1 METAEL
7 EFRVQTLE
15 RNMVKILRLVKEQ
28 NAIIQ
33 KEAETIAIILKKLAE
48 KGDQET

>member
-15 RNMVKILRLVKEQ
+15 RNMVKLLKIVKEQ
-28 NAIIQ
+28 NEVIK
-33 KEAETIAIILKKLAE
+33 KEAQTIEIILKKLAE
-48 KGDQET
+48 KSEKE